1 MNKNHTKALYN
12 FIDYLPIH
20 KKRRPRKNKIND
32 ADNIRIDPHLWVQW
46 LSLGKTKQTTA
57 VSNSMLTF
65 SLSLLNLE
73 SEMHNDWSPY
83 VFIQTRLLCI
93 LVPWDG
99 SGEIIQHAS
108 ISDIFLLPPPDNEY
122 IYMLC
127 ASCFDFRQ
135 QAIQQVAHQFQRP
148 FSNGNKFR

>member
-1 MNKNHTKALYN
+1 
-12 FIDYLPIH
+12 
-20 KKRRPRKNKIND
+20 
-32 ADNIRIDPHLWVQW
+32 
-46 LSLGKTKQTTA
+46 
-57 VSNSMLTF
+57 
-65 SLSLLNLE
+65 
-73 SEMHNDWSPY
+73 MHNDWSPN
-83 VFIQTRLLCI
+83 VFIQTGLLCI

-122 IYMLC
+122 IYMLW

-135 QAIQQVAHQFQRP
+135 QAIQQVARQFQRP